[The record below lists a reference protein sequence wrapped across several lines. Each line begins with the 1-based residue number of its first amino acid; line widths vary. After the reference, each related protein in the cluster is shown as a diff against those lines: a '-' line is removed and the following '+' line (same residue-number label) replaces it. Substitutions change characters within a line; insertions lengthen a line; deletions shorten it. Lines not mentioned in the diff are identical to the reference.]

1 YEFDLYGRHL
11 RTLDPM
17 TYEPRLTLVYDD
29 NGRLIRLVGAE
40 GRITR
45 IERDASGRPTAIV
58 GPYGHT
64 TQLAVDAAGWLTEV
78 TESAGSSVRFEYGVG
93 GMLTRSV
100 DPLGFASSYEYD
112 QWGKLERADDRESH
126 AKTLSGTRTRT
137 RYTSTIQSALG
148 RTKRFEIERD
158 DENQTSTWTT
168 TGPSGAATTA
178 VFGSDA
184 VDTLTYADGTVVVRE
199 ELPHA
204 VLGMQAPIG
213 RRSID
218 TPGGIGTEVT
228 IEQTPSYDDGAAGN
242 GLSTLDEIVDIDGRE
257 ISSRYD

>member
-1 YEFDLYGRHL
+1 
-11 RTLDPM
+11 
-17 TYEPRLTLVYDD
+17 
-29 NGRLIRLVGAE
+29 
-40 GRITR
+40 
-45 IERDASGRPTAIV
+45 
-58 GPYGHT
+58 
-64 TQLAVDAAGWLTEV
+64 
-78 TESAGSSVRFEYGVG
+78 
-93 GMLTRSV
+93 
-100 DPLGFASSYEYD
+100 SSYEYD
-112 QWGKLERADDRESH
+112 QWGKLERAVDRESH

-168 TGPSGAATTA
+168 TSPSGAATTA

-213 RRSID
+213 RLSID

-257 ISSRYD
+257 ISSRYDASTRTSTVTTPEGRQGTLASDPLGRPLTVQFGGLAPLAYAYDDGRIASVT